1 MLHCLPDM
9 NTKLDLIID
18 EDCPACK
25 RAEDELT
32 VYTSERSF
40 IELKVSLVGT
50 SEYDKIS
57 IVPALIVDGK
67 LYNYGEIDFKKL
79 SKKLK
84 V

>member
-1 MLHCLPDM
+1 M

-18 EDCPACK
+18 KDCHACK
-25 RAEDELT
+25 RAEDKLT
-32 VYTSERSF
+32 VYVSNRSF

-50 SEYDKIS
+50 SEYEKIS
-57 IVPALIVDGK
+57 IVPALIMDGK

-84 V
+84 D